1 LFYQTCGHYECL
13 KTTPEAAL
21 SGRWTQEIRRA
32 ISGGV
37 TAHSRKRKH
46 DEASLGGCTASDFN
60 FKSPGTLGGQT
71 AASGSKLPKDSIRK
85 RLVKEKSGGS
95 LPSKLPTGSKEHKFS
110 RASQSRTGT
119 EKDEQLRVED
129 FPVVK
134 VSRKTLN

>member
-1 LFYQTCGHYECL
+1 M
-13 KTTPEAAL
+13 
-21 SGRWTQEIRRA
+21 SGRWNQDIRQA

-95 LPSKLPTGSKEHKFS
+95 LPSKLPLG
-110 RASQSRTGT
+110 
-119 EKDEQLRVED
+119 LRNISFLGLLCQGRVL
-129 FPVVK
+129 K
-134 VSRKTLN
+134 KMNN